1 MVGGKTTIGK
11 LVAVSLVA
19 LFAVLGA
26 IFFEPFES
34 FSAWVQRYEK
44 WQADEIIVVSVVLTV
59 VFGFYY
65 SWRKLRQLQHEVAE
79 RQGESSDRER
89 ELVERKRMEE
99 ELRRSEARYRAIVTG
114 SPVALFAVDPDGVF
128 TLAEGKGLEALGLE
142 PDKVVGQTIFE
153 SYHDA
158 SQVVENTRRALAGQA
173 SSVITDLD
181 GLTFETRYSPL
192 WEGDEFSGVLGVAVD
207 ITARV
212 RAEQNLQ
219 EAEQKY
225 RTLVEQI
232 PAVTYIDL
240 ADGSDTPV
248 YTSPQIEQML
258 GYTPKEWLENKLWSE
273 CLHPDDRER
282 VLAADDRFEAGG
294 EPFSEE
300 YRLCAKDGSV
310 VWVLEEAMLVRGE
323 ARQPLFWQG
332 VMFDITGRKQAEERL
347 RLSEAELR
355 ALFEAMD
362 DVVFELDVRG
372 RYVSIAPTN
381 PSLLYRPREELLGK
395 TLHEV
400 LPAKEAEELL
410 SHVQRSL
417 ESRKTEKV
425 EYSLLIEGREAWFEG
440 TITPLSQESVLFVGR
455 DITERKAL
463 EEQLAYQAL
472 HDSLTELPNRV
483 LFTDRLRHALSR
495 AKRRQQAVAIMFMD
509 LDNFKVVN
517 DSLGHQTG
525 DRLLKSVSKR
535 LRNFLR
541 PEDTMA
547 RLGGDEFVFLLEDT
561 DADGA
566 SRVAERILGELRT
579 PFTIGRRQFFVTAS
593 IGITVGG
600 YNEKQAAEHLRDAD
614 LAMYRAKHSGKARY
628 AVFEE
633 TMNALALERLEL
645 EHGLR
650 RAVERNEFVVHYQPE
665 VALPTGRI
673 VGFEALVRWKHPERG
688 LLPPEQFIPLAEET
702 GLIVPIGEAVLKAA
716 CRQAKEWHEQRPSDP
731 LAVCVN
737 LSARQ
742 FREPGLVDTVAH
754 IIDEA
759 NLEPRHLFLEITEST
774 AMSDVVATA
783 ATLEELHDLGV
794 RTIIDDFGT
803 GYSSLSYLERFPVD
817 YVKIHHAFVG
827 GLGKDFRAETL
838 ASAIISLAHAL
849 GLKVI
854 AEGVE
859 TEEQLDRLRELGC
872 DLAQG
877 YYFARPLTGKATST
891 LFETSI
897 PR

>member
-1 MVGGKTTIGK
+1 VGERTTSGK
-11 LVAVSLVA
+11 LVAASLVA
-19 LFAVLGA
+19 LLAVLGA
-26 IFFEPFES
+26 IFFVPFES
-34 FSAWVQRYEK
+34 FLAWVQRHEK
-44 WQADEIIVVSVVLTV
+44 WQVDEIIVVSVVLTV
-59 VFGFYY
+59 VLGFYY
-65 SWRKLRQLQHEVAE
+65 SWRKRRQLQHEVAE
-79 RQGESSDRER
+79 RQRESSDRER
-89 ELVERKRMEE
+89 ELVERKRIEE

-114 SPVALFAVDPDGVF
+114 SPVALFAVDPEGVF

-142 PDKVVGQTIFE
+142 PDKVVGRTIFE
-153 SYHDA
+153 SYLDA

-173 SSVITDLD
+173 SSVVSEVD

-192 WEGDEFSGVLGVAVD
+192 WEGGEFSGVLGVAVD
-207 ITARV
+207 ITGRV
-212 RAEQNLQ
+212 RAEENLR
-219 EAEQKY
+219 EAEQRY

-240 ADGSDTPV
+240 ADDSDTSV

-258 GYTPKEWLENKLWSE
+258 GYTPEEWRVNKLWPKR
-273 CLHPDDRER
+273 LHPDDRDR
-282 VLAADDRFEAGG
+282 VLAADERFEAGD

-300 YRLCAKDGSV
+300 YRLIAKDGSV
-310 VWVLEEAMLVRGE
+310 VWVLEEAVLVRGE
-323 ARQPLFWQG
+323 AQELLYWQG
-332 VMFDITGRKQAEERL
+332 IIFDITERKEAEEQL

-362 DVVFELDVRG
+362 DVVFEIDVRG
-372 RYVSIAPTN
+372 RYRKVAPTN
-381 PSLLYRPREELLGK
+381 PSLLYQPREELVGK
-395 TLHEV
+395 TLYET
-400 LPAKEAEELL
+400 LPAKKAEELH
-410 SHVQRSL
+410 SYIRRSL

-425 EYSLLIEGREAWFEG
+425 EYSLSIEGREVWFEG
-440 TITPLSQESVLFVGR
+440 TVTPLSQESVVFVGR

-472 HDSLTELPNRV
+472 HDPLTELPNRV
-483 LFTDRLRHALSR
+483 LFTDRLQHALSR

-525 DRLLKSVSKR
+525 DRLLKAVSMRISK
-535 LRNFLR
+535 FLR
-541 PEDTMA
+541 PEDTVA

-566 SRVAERILGELRT
+566 SRIAERILGELRA

-593 IGITVGG
+593 VGITVGG
-600 YNEKQAAEHLRDAD
+600 RNEKRVAEHLRDAD
-614 LAMYRAKHSGKARY
+614 LAMYRAKHLGKARY
-628 AVFEE
+628 AIFEE
-633 TMNALALERLEL
+633 TMNARALERLEL

-650 RAVERNEFVVHYQPE
+650 RAVERNEFVVHYQPK
-665 VALPTGRI
+665 VSLATGRI

-688 LLPPEQFIPLAEET
+688 LLLPEKFIPLAEET
-702 GLIVPIGEAVLKAA
+702 GLIVPIGELVLEEA
-716 CRQAKEWHEQRPSDP
+716 CRQAKEWHEQRLSDP
-731 LAVCVN
+731 PAVCVN

-754 IIDEA
+754 MIDEA
-759 NLEPRHLFLEITEST
+759 KLEPRHLFLEITEST
-774 AMSDVVATA
+774 AMSDALATV
-783 ATLEELHDLGV
+783 ATLEELQDLGV
-794 RTIIDDFGT
+794 RAIIDDFGT

-817 YVKIHHAFVG
+817 SVKIDRSFVG
-827 GLGKDFRAETL
+827 GLGKHSRAETL
-838 ASAIISLAHAL
+838 GSAIISLAHAL

-859 TEEQLDRLRELGC
+859 TEEQLDRLREFGC

-877 YYFARPLTGKATST
+877 YYFARPLTGKAASA
-891 LFETSI
+891 LFENSI

>member
-1 MVGGKTTIGK
+1 VGEKTTIGK
-11 LVAVSLVA
+11 LVATLLVA

-26 IFFEPFES
+26 IFFEPIES
-34 FSAWVQRYEK
+34 FAAWVQRYET

-65 SWRKLRQLQHEVAE
+65 SWDKRRQLQHEVVE
-79 RQGESSDRER
+79 RQRESSDRER
-89 ELVERKRMEE
+89 DLVERKRMEE

-114 SPVALFAVDPDGVF
+114 SPVALFAVNSEGVF

-173 SSVITDLD
+173 SSVISEVD

-192 WEGDEFSGVLGVAVD
+192 WEGSKFSGVLGVAVD
-207 ITARV
+207 ITGRV
-212 RAEQNLQ
+212 RAEENLR

-232 PAVTYIDL
+232 PAVTYIDV
-240 ADGSDTPV
+240 ADDSDTSL

-258 GYTPKEWLENKLWSE
+258 GYTPEEWLENNLWTK

-282 VLAADDRFEAGG
+282 VLAADERFEAGG
-294 EPFSEE
+294 ESFSEE
-300 YRLCAKDGSV
+300 YRLFAKDGSV
-310 VWVLEEAMLVRGE
+310 VWVFEEAVLVRGE
-323 ARQPLFWQG
+323 AGQPLYWQG
-332 VMFDITGRKQAEERL
+332 VIFDITGRKEAEEQL

-362 DVVFELDVRG
+362 DVVFEIDVRG
-372 RYVSIAPTN
+372 RYLNVAPTN

-400 LPAKEAEELL
+400 LPAKKAEELI
-410 SHVQRSL
+410 SHIRRSL
-417 ESRKTEKV
+417 ESRKTERV
-425 EYSLLIEGREAWFEG
+425 EYSLSIEGRELWFEG
-440 TITPLSQESVLFVGR
+440 TVTPLSQESVLFVGR

-463 EEQLAYQAL
+463 EEQLTYQAL
-472 HDSLTELPNRV
+472 HDPLTELPNRL

-495 AKRRQQAVAIMFMD
+495 AKRPQQAVAIMFMD

-525 DRLLKSVSKR
+525 DRLLKLVSKR
-535 LRNFLR
+535 IRNYLR
-541 PEDTMA
+541 PEDTVA

-566 SRVAERILGELRT
+566 SRIAERILEELRP
-579 PFTIGRRQFFVTAS
+579 PFILGRRQFFVTAS
-593 IGITVGG
+593 LGITVGG
-600 YNEKQAAEHLRDAD
+600 SNEKRAAELLREAD

-633 TMNALALERLEL
+633 TMNARALERLEL

-650 RAVERNEFVVHYQPE
+650 RAVERNEFVVYYQPE
-665 VALPTGRI
+665 VSLATERI
-673 VGFEALVRWKHPERG
+673 VGFEALVRWKHPERDM
-688 LLPPEQFIPLAEET
+688 LLPEQFIPLAEET
-702 GLIVPIGEAVLKAA
+702 GLIVPIGEAVLKEA
-716 CRQAKEWHEQRPSDP
+716 CRQAKEWHEQRLSDLP
-731 LAVCVN
+731 AVCVN

-742 FREPGLVDTVAH
+742 FREPGFVDTVAH
-754 IIDEA
+754 IIDESK
-759 NLEPRHLFLEITEST
+759 LEPHHLCLEITEST
-774 AMSDVVATA
+774 AMSDAVATA
-783 ATLEELHDLGV
+783 ATLEELQDLGV
-794 RTIIDDFGT
+794 RAIIDDFGT

-817 YVKIHHAFVG
+817 YVKIHHSFVG
-827 GLGKDFRAETL
+827 GLGKHSRAETL
-838 ASAIISLAHAL
+838 GSAIISLAHAL

-859 TEEQLDRLRELGC
+859 TEEQFNRLRELGC

-877 YYFARPLTGKATST
+877 YYFAYPLTGEAAST
-891 LFETSI
+891 LFDLSA

>member
-1 MVGGKTTIGK
+1 LI
-11 LVAVSLVA
+11 AASLVA

-34 FSAWVQRYEK
+34 FATWVQRYEN
-44 WQADEIIVVSVVLTV
+44 WQTDEIIVVSVILTV

-65 SWRKLRQLQHEVAE
+65 SWRKRRQLQHEMAE
-79 RQGESSDRER
+79 RQRESSDREL
-89 ELVERKRMEE
+89 ELVERKRIEE

-114 SPVALFAVDPDGVF
+114 SPVALFAVDSDGVF

-142 PDKVVGQTIFE
+142 PDKVVGKPIFD
-153 SYHDA
+153 SHLDA

-173 SSVITDLD
+173 SNAITEVD

-192 WEGDEFSGVLGVAVD
+192 WEGDEFSGVLGVTID
-207 ITARV
+207 ITARM
-212 RAEQNLQ
+212 RAEQNLR
-219 EAEQKY
+219 EAEHKY
-225 RTLVEQI
+225 RSLVEQI

-240 ADGSDTPV
+240 ADDSDTPV

-258 GYTPKEWLENKLWSE
+258 GYTPEEWLENKLWLE
-273 CLHPDDRER
+273 CVHPDDRKR
-282 VLAADDRFEAGG
+282 VLAADERFEAGG

-300 YRLCAKDGSV
+300 YRLFAKDGSV
-310 VWVLEEAMLVRGE
+310 VWVLEEAVLVRDEAGE
-323 ARQPLFWQG
+323 PLYWQG
-332 VMFDITGRKQAEERL
+332 VMFDITGRKEAEEQL

-362 DVVFELDVRG
+362 DVVFEIDVQG
-372 RYVSIAPTN
+372 RYLKVAPTN
-381 PSLLYRPREELLGK
+381 PPLLYQPREDRVGK

-400 LPAKEAEELL
+400 LPTKKAEELL
-410 SHVQRSL
+410 SYIRRSL
-417 ESRKTEKV
+417 ESRKTEKL
-425 EYSLLIEGREAWFEG
+425 EYSLSIEGRELWFEG
-440 TITPLSQESVLFVGR
+440 TITPLSRESVLFVGR

-463 EEQLAYQAL
+463 EDQLAYQAL
-472 HDSLTELPNRV
+472 HDPLTELPNRV

-525 DRLLKSVSKR
+525 DRLLQLVSKR

-541 PEDTMA
+541 PEDTVA

-561 DADGA
+561 DANGA
-566 SRVAERILGELRT
+566 SRIAERILGELRT
-579 PFTIGRRQFFVTAS
+579 PFTLDRRQFFVTAS
-593 IGITVGG
+593 VGITVGG
-600 YNEKQAAEHLRDAD
+600 SNGKRAAELLRDAD

-628 AVFEE
+628 AVFEA
-633 TMNALALERLEL
+633 TMNARALERLEL

-650 RAVERNEFVVHYQPE
+650 RAVERNEFVVYYQPE
-665 VALPTGRI
+665 VSLATGRI
-673 VGFEALVRWKHPERG
+673 VAFEALVRWQHPERG
-688 LLPPEQFIPLAEET
+688 MLLPEQFIPLAEET
-702 GLIVPIGEAVLKAA
+702 GLVVPLGEAVLKEA
-716 CRQAKEWHEQRPSDP
+716 CRQAKEWHKQP
-731 LAVCVN
+731 LFDSPAMSVN

-742 FREPGLVDTVAH
+742 FREPGFVNTVAH

-759 NLEPRHLFLEITEST
+759 KLDPRHLFIEITEST
-774 AMSDVVATA
+774 AMSDAPATE
-783 ATLEELHDLGV
+783 ATLEGLQDLGV
-794 RTIIDDFGT
+794 RAIIDDFGT

-817 YVKIHHAFVG
+817 YVKIHHSFVG
-827 GLGKDFRAETL
+827 GLGKQSRAETL
-838 ASAIISLAHAL
+838 GSAIINLAHAL

-859 TEEQLDRLRELGC
+859 TEEQFNRLRELGC

-877 YYFARPLTGKATST
+877 YYFARPLTGKDVRT
-891 LFETSI
+891 LFEVSI
-897 PR
+897 SR

>member
-1 MVGGKTTIGK
+1 VGGKTTIGK
-11 LVAVSLVA
+11 LVATSLVA

-26 IFFEPFES
+26 IFFEPFEG
-34 FSAWVQRYEK
+34 FAAWVQRYET

-65 SWRKLRQLQHEVAE
+65 SWDQRRQLQHEVVE
-79 RQGESSDRER
+79 RQRESSDRER
-89 ELVERKRMEE
+89 DLVERKRMEE

-114 SPVALFAVDPDGVF
+114 SPVALFAVDSEGVF

-173 SSVITDLD
+173 SSVISEVD
-181 GLTFETRYSPL
+181 GMTFETRYSPL
-192 WEGDEFSGVLGVAVD
+192 WEGSEFSGVLGVAVD
-207 ITARV
+207 ITGRV
-212 RAEQNLQ
+212 RAEENLR

-232 PAVTYIDL
+232 PAVTYIDV
-240 ADGSDTPV
+240 ADDSDTSL

-258 GYTPKEWLENKLWSE
+258 GYTPEEWLENNLWTK

-282 VLAADDRFEAGG
+282 VLAADERFEAGG
-294 EPFSEE
+294 ESFSEE
-300 YRLCAKDGSV
+300 YRLFAKDGSV
-310 VWVLEEAMLVRGE
+310 VWVFEEAVLVRGE
-323 ARQPLFWQG
+323 AGQPLYWQG
-332 VMFDITGRKQAEERL
+332 VIFDITGRKEAEEQL

-362 DVVFELDVRG
+362 DVVFEIDVRG
-372 RYVSIAPTN
+372 RYLNVAPTN

-400 LPAKEAEELL
+400 LPAKKAEELI
-410 SHVQRSL
+410 SHIRRSL
-417 ESRKTEKV
+417 ESRKTERV
-425 EYSLLIEGREAWFEG
+425 EYSLAIEGRELWFEG
-440 TITPLSQESVLFVGR
+440 TVTPLSQESILFVGR

-463 EEQLAYQAL
+463 EEQLTYQAL
-472 HDSLTELPNRV
+472 HDPLTELPNRL

-495 AKRRQQAVAIMFMD
+495 AKRPQQAVAIMFMD

-525 DRLLKSVSKR
+525 DRLLKLVSKR
-535 LRNFLR
+535 IRNYLR
-541 PEDTMA
+541 PEDTVA

-566 SRVAERILGELRT
+566 SRIAERILEELRV
-579 PFTIGRRQFFVTAS
+579 PFTLGRRQFFVTAS
-593 IGITVGG
+593 LGITVGG
-600 YNEKQAAEHLRDAD
+600 SNEKRAAELLREAD

-633 TMNALALERLEL
+633 TMNARALERLEL

-650 RAVERNEFVVHYQPE
+650 RAVERNEFVVYYQPE
-665 VALPTGRI
+665 VSLATERI
-673 VGFEALVRWKHPERG
+673 VGFEALVRWKHPERDM
-688 LLPPEQFIPLAEET
+688 LLPEQFIPLAEET
-702 GLIVPIGEAVLKAA
+702 GLIVPIGEAVLKEA
-716 CRQAKEWHEQRPSDP
+716 CRQVKEWHEQRLSDLP
-731 LAVCVN
+731 AVCVN

-742 FREPGLVDTVAH
+742 FREPGFVDTVAH

-759 NLEPRHLFLEITEST
+759 KLEPHHLFLEITEST
-774 AMSDVVATA
+774 AMSDAIATA
-783 ATLEELHDLGV
+783 ATLEELQDLGV
-794 RTIIDDFGT
+794 RAIIDDFGT
-803 GYSSLSYLERFPVD
+803 GYSSLSYLEAFPVD
-817 YVKIHHAFVG
+817 YVKIHHSFVR
-827 GLGKDFRAETL
+827 GLGKHSRAETL
-838 ASAIISLAHAL
+838 GSAIISLAHAL

-859 TEEQLDRLRELGC
+859 TEEQFNRLRELGC

-877 YYFARPLTGKATST
+877 YYFAYPLTGMAAST
-891 LFETSI
+891 LFELPS